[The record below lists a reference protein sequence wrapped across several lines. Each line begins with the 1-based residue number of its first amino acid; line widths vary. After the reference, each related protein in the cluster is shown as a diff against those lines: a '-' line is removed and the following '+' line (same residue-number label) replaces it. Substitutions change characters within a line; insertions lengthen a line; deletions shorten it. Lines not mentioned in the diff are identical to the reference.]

1 MSEEERGKGIIEQDF
16 LKAKEITFRVAE
28 GLLRKYRWMKEF
40 RFMGDI
46 EYHPSRRKEG
56 IKAAVDRGEEV
67 SFGLNMEL
75 TYLDRNGHPLKTE
88 VIIKYKDHPF
98 YDVSFKSYVNNPS
111 LKDLVEQFRDIWI
124 ILASGGDPEEPSAF
138 IVTKLGEY
146 PVQCFVDASAKGHRG
161 RWKIAFN
168 KYLKWKPV
176 KGINLFGES
185 IAKEFEKIRNG

>member
-1 MSEEERGKGIIEQDF
+1 MCK
-16 LKAKEITFRVAE
+16 
-28 GLLRKYRWMKEF
+28 F
-40 RFMGDI
+40 RFKGDI
-46 EYHPSRRKEG
+46 EYHSSRRKEG

-75 TYLDRNGHPLKTE
+75 LYVDKNNDHKITE

-98 YDVSFKSYVNNPS
+98 YDISFKSYVNNPTVD
-111 LKDLVEQFRDIWI
+111 DLVEQFKGIWI

-176 KGINLFGES
+176 KGTNLFGES
-185 IAKEFEKIRNG
+185 ITKEFEKIRNDSKRT